1 MRPGSAALLQ
11 KLNGLYFVINI
22 PDNTKFMKQLR
33 LWLPVITIMLAIN
46 ACKNNKHDSVAKA
59 DSLNKVK
66 DTTSKLSIAV
76 EKVDAEFTV
85 KAANGGMAE
94 VELGK
99 MAQQKGVSKQVK
111 NFGAMMVAEHGKI
124 NDFIRALAVTKN
136 ISIPK
141 TPGADEQKVISKLSG
156 KSGKDFDKAYID
168 EMIYDHKADIK
179 LFETAAKKCL
189 DPDAKSFAVKTLPLL
204 QEHLDAISAIK
215 DSMK

>member
-1 MRPGSAALLQ
+1 MKKLSLWGS
-11 KLNGLYFVINI
+11 VI
-22 PDNTKFMKQLR
+22 
-33 LWLPVITIMLAIN
+33 IMLLSVS

-85 KAANGGMAE
+85 KAASASMAE
-94 VELGK
+94 VALGK
-99 MAQQKGVSKQVK
+99 MAQQKGMSKQVK
-111 NFGAMMVAEHGKI
+111 NFGAMMVTEHGKI

-136 ISIPK
+136 ISIPRE
-141 TPGADEQKVISKLSG
+141 PGADEQKVIRKLSD
-156 KSGKDFDKAYID
+156 KSGRDFDKAYID
-168 EMIYDHKADIK
+168 DMIDDHKADIK

-189 DPDAKSFAVKTLPLL
+189 DPDVKSFAVKTLPVL

>member
-1 MRPGSAALLQ
+1 MK
-11 KLNGLYFVINI
+11 KLS
-22 PDNTKFMKQLR
+22 
-33 LWLPVITIMLAIN
+33 LWFITIMLFAA
-46 ACKNNKHDSVAKA
+46 ACNNDKHDSVLKA

-85 KAANGGMAE
+85 KAASGSMAQ

-99 MAQQKGVSKQVK
+99 MAQQRGISKQVK
-111 NFGAMMVAEHGKI
+111 NFGAMMVSDHQKI

-141 TPGADEQKVISKLSG
+141 SPGTDEQKIIGKLSG

-168 EMIYDHKADIK
+168 DMIDDHKADIK

-189 DPDAKSFAVKTLPLL
+189 DPDVKSFAAKTLPVL
-204 QEHLDAISAIK
+204 QEHLDAIGAIK

>member
-1 MRPGSAALLQ
+1 MKKLSLWIITFLL
-11 KLNGLYFVINI
+11 FA
-22 PDNTKFMKQLR
+22 T
-33 LWLPVITIMLAIN
+33 

-76 EKVDAEFTV
+76 ERVDAEFTV
-85 KAANGGMAE
+85 KAASGSMAE

-99 MAQQKGVSKQVK
+99 MARQKGVSKQVK
-111 NFGAMMVAEHGKI
+111 NFGAMMMTEHGKI
-124 NDFIRALAVTKN
+124 NAFIRALAVTKN

-141 TPGADEQKVISKLSG
+141 AAGADEQKVISKLSG

-168 EMIYDHKADIK
+168 DMIYDHKADIK

-189 DPDAKSFAVKTLPLL
+189 DPDVKEFAAKTLPIL